1 MYSDEMKEK
10 IIKDYLSTPL
20 GEEKK
25 QDVSK
30 TTLYK
35 WLSQYGYNVQTRKLL
50 KRDEGYI
57 ERDYSQEDME
67 LSNQQLDIPL
77 I

>member
-1 MYSDEMKEK
+1 MQIRGDDMYSDEMKEK

-30 TTLYK
+30 TVPTNTSSK
-35 WLSQYGYNVQTRKLL
+35 AFKPTTSK
-50 KRDEGYI
+50 
-57 ERDYSQEDME
+57 
-67 LSNQQLDIPL
+67 
-77 I
+77 